1 VGIYKY
7 DVYRSPNIGL
17 FMKANDK
24 FLSVPFGFAETK
36 VNKLKEYLEVET
48 VIYVSVSGT
57 RLLGP
62 LTVMNNNGILLPFT
76 ASEDE
81 LQLFKKASKTTVER
95 LDSKYTAIGNLI
107 SANDK
112 GAVVSTLIKTETL
125 QQIKDVL
132 SVQVERVSIAGFA
145 QTGSLVV
152 ATNQGAGVH
161 PIATEEEVQNLSEIL
176 KVDVEP
182 ATVNGGIPYLSSGI
196 ATNSK
201 SMIVGTLT
209 TGPELII
216 LSRAFKL

>member
-1 VGIYKY
+1 LGIYKY

-17 FMKANDK
+17 FVKTNDTL
-24 FLSVPFGFAETK
+24 LSVPFGFAETK
-36 VNKLKEYLEVET
+36 VNKLKEYLDVEAI
-48 VIYVSVSGT
+48 IYVSVSGT

-62 LTVMNNNGILLPFT
+62 LTVMNNNGILLPST

-81 LQLFKKASKTTVER
+81 LQLFKKASKVNVER
-95 LDSKYTAIGNLI
+95 LDSRYTAIGNLI

-112 GAVVSTLIKTETL
+112 GAVVSTLIKEETL

-132 SVQVERVSIAGFA
+132 GVQVERLSISGFA

-161 PIATEEEVQNLSEIL
+161 PIATEDEVQKLSEIL

-196 ATNSK
+196 TANSN
-201 SMIVGTLT
+201 SMVVGTLT

-216 LSRAFKL
+216 LSRTFKI